1 MMIWS
6 LSYDS
11 LEKIEVLLFKRKL
24 QIQNFSRSSTGR
36 TKHNVTGHVS
46 LEISVFVCVCLSI
59 CMSVCQWWLSSHG
72 HRTQFQRQ
80 FNCSAVCLSV
90 CLSVCLCVSGGCR
103 LTVTGHNFNV
113 SSTALLSVCLY
124 VCVSVSVVDVV
135 SRWQDTTSMSVQLL
149 CCFSPTINSI
159 YAPTPRLY
167 VSFNSL
173 PLYTYSFHSNNMN
186 NNNNHYNST
195 LCVSAYLWNRST
207 DPHEMFYADPLWPWL
222 GAHVATLQ

>member
-1 MMIWS
+1 MFRQHLMMIWS

-113 SSTALLSVCLY
+113 SSTALLLLSNDQLNIRANATPVC
-124 VCVSVSVVDVV
+124 
-135 SRWQDTTSMSVQLL
+135 QLQL
-149 CCFSPTINSI
+149 SASI
-159 YAPTPRLY
+159 YIL
-167 VSFNSL
+167 FSL
-173 PLYTYSFHSNNMN
+173 
-186 NNNNHYNST
+186 
-195 LCVSAYLWNRST
+195 
-207 DPHEMFYADPLWPWL
+207 
-222 GAHVATLQ
+222 